1 MANVLHGRQFHARGR
16 GVRDEK
22 EEIMKSYKVGKP
34 RV

>member
-1 MANVLHGRQFHARGR
+1 MYYTGVNSTPGGG